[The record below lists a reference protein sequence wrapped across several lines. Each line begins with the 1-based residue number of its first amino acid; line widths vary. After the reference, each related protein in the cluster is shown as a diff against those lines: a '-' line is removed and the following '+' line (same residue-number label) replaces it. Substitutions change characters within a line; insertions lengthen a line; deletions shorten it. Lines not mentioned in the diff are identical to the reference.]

1 MIAIIIAEMEKV
13 DKLNISG
20 NEKIYVWIFLIGMLL
35 WWAYSEGFFSSII
48 NKSKESDKAE

>member
-1 MIAIIIAEMEKV
+1 MPYPWL
-13 DKLNISG
+13 DNISG

-48 NKSKESDKAE
+48 NKSKEFDDRGKSNYENKK

>member
-1 MIAIIIAEMEKV
+1 MPYPW
-13 DKLNISG
+13 LNNISG